1 MEITELKAFND
12 QEFEQVA
19 QLMMILDST
28 LPLTREKLQETISHP
43 TCHLH
48 VMRNDNR
55 IIGCYTLC
63 IFHSPTGKKASV
75 EDVVV
80 HTEYQGQH
88 LGKELMAHAIAQ
100 LKEMAPIHVQ
110 LTSRPSRV
118 AANKLYRRM
127 GFMPKETNVYVM
139 NL

>member
-1 MEITELKAFND
+1 MEISELKAFNE
-12 QEFEQVA
+12 QEFEQVS
-19 QLMMILDST
+19 QLMQVLDPT
-28 LPLTREKLQETISHP
+28 LPLTHEKLQDTVNHP
-43 TCHLH
+43 TCHLY
-48 VMRNDNR
+48 VMKDEES

-80 HTEYQGQH
+80 HTAYQGQH
-88 LGKELMAHAIAQ
+88 LGKVLLEHAIGQ
-100 LKEMAPIHVQ
+100 LKTMAPIHVQ

-118 AANKLYRRM
+118 AANNLYRKM
-127 GFMPKETNVYVM
+127 GFQPKETNVYVM